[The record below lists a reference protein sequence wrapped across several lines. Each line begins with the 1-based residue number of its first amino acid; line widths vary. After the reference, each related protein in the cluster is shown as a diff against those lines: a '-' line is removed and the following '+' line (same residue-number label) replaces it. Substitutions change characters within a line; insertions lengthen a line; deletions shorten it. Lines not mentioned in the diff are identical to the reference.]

1 MSFNRTNYD
10 KCKIDRTYRDS
21 NFTLMYQL
29 EPSKYYNCN
38 KCFMTG
44 SILGGP
50 TVSVSRDKVVDVE
63 SQLFGINRIYSKC
76 PTHQYL
82 PTAQTYNTT
91 NGAPGDNQIQN
102 NQLQACYFINQPK
115 PTHSG
120 IHIKYPTC
128 DELKEISK
136 NKF

>member
-1 MSFNRTNYD
+1 
-10 KCKIDRTYRDS
+10 
-21 NFTLMYQL
+21 
-29 EPSKYYNCN
+29 
-38 KCFMTG
+38 MTG

-50 TVSVSRDKVVDVE
+50 IVSSSRDKVVDIE

-76 PTHQYL
+76 PTHQYI
-82 PTAQTYNTT
+82 PTNQTYNTQ

-102 NQLQACYFINQPK
+102 NQLKSCYFINQPK
-115 PTHSG
+115 PTNSG

-128 DELKEISK
+128 DELKVISQ